1 MYTHSDVE
9 VPLRQ
14 QGAQMIVEI
23 MCDFVHLISVGV
35 HRKHALSTVRDLC
48 VVKTHKKHIR
58 QMSNFNHNNF
68 TFTDFVQDSQRHTN
82 WHGANHYVGTSPYK
96 VTYP

>member
-1 MYTHSDVE
+1 MTTDPDVE

-23 MCDFVHLISVGV
+23 MCHFVHLISVGV

-48 VVKTHKKHIR
+48 VTKTPKHIR
-58 QMSNFNHNNF
+58 QMSNFNLNNF
-68 TFTDFVQDSQRHTN
+68 TIADFV
-82 WHGANHYVGTSPYK
+82 
-96 VTYP
+96 